1 MYSIRPHS
9 SENIELDLPK
19 TMYSVQP
26 IIQQSTNKLVLKDVE
41 KRQDDLLEK
50 IEYLYGQLV
59 LYQNKESNEKA
70 TVLSSMPAPEELVVH
85 LSAKQPSKTI
95 LNLIEQFR
103 DKLSIRTFRHSSLR
117 GSSFNNP
124 IQNLSLINNQNKT
137 TRSLAVIWADE
148 ENLPFMFHSHMKIN
162 DEQLIVNLLS
172 NLLTNDNL

>member
-9 SENIELDLPK
+9 SENIELDLPR

-26 IIQQSTNKLVLKDVE
+26 IIQQSTNEFVLKDVE

-50 IEYLYGQLV
+50 IEYLYSRLV

-85 LSAKQPSKTI
+85 LSAKQPSKNL

-124 IQNLSLINNQNKT
+124 ISINNQNK
-137 TRSLAVIWADE
+137 TRSLAVIWADG

-162 DEQLIVNLLS
+162 DEQSIVNLLS

>member
-9 SENIELDLPK
+9 SENIELDLPR

-26 IIQQSTNKLVLKDVE
+26 IIQQSTNEFVLKDVE

-50 IEYLYGQLV
+50 IEYLYSRLV

-70 TVLSSMPAPEELVVH
+70 TVLSSMPSPEELVVH
-85 LSAKQPSKTI
+85 LSAKQPSKNL

-117 GSSFNNP
+117 GSPFNNP
-124 IQNLSLINNQNKT
+124 TQNLSSINNQNK
-137 TRSLAVIWADE
+137 TRSLAVIWADG
-148 ENLPFMFHSHMKIN
+148 ENLPFIFHSHMKIN

>member
-9 SENIELDLPK
+9 SENIELDLPR
-19 TMYSVQP
+19 TMYSVRP
-26 IIQQSTNKLVLKDVE
+26 VIQQSTKELGLKDVE

-59 LYQNKESNEKA
+59 LYQKKESNEKA

-117 GSSFNNP
+117 GSPFTNP
-124 IQNLSLINNQNKT
+124 IQSLSSINNQNS

-162 DEQLIVNLLS
+162 DEQLIVNSLS